1 MQKYGGPG
9 GWNDPDYLLIGYLS
23 NRKGGAA
30 PTPMTPNEQ
39 YSHVSLWCLLSA
51 PLILSG
57 DITRLDAFTLS
68 LLSNDEVLDVDQDPL
83 GKGALR
89 MVKDGARE
97 VWAKEMED
105 GSKVVGLFNRGD
117 QETPMTVQWS
127 EVGVRGKQAVRD
139 LWRQKDLG
147 PFEDLFSAP
156 VGRHGVALIRLRAAE

>member
-23 NRKGGAA
+23 NRKGGTA

-89 MVKDGARE
+89 MAKDGRAKFGSSRWKTAAR
-97 VWAKEMED
+97 
-105 GSKVVGLFNRGD
+105 
-117 QETPMTVQWS
+117 WS
-127 EVGVRGKQAVRD
+127 GCSIA
-139 LWRQKDLG
+139 
-147 PFEDLFSAP
+147 A
-156 VGRHGVALIRLRAAE
+156 IRRRR

>member
-1 MQKYGGPG
+1 
-9 GWNDPDYLLIGYLS
+9 
-23 NRKGGAA
+23 
-30 PTPMTPNEQ
+30 MTPNEQ

-68 LLSNDEVLDVDQDPL
+68 LCSRTTRFSTWTKTRWARGRCAWPRT
-83 GKGALR
+83 GT
-89 MVKDGARE
+89 RE

-127 EVGVRGKQAVRD
+127 DVGVRGKQAVRD